1 MATRQEYYK
10 LSKSYLLLAYW
21 AVVFLTIWPFHP
33 LQLINP
39 FLSHTSILLVL
50 DILWLIMALTG
61 LASIVRAV
69 LMILTMRL
77 AGIGYMWVLWLFV
90 RNLWIRVVWGWIISV
105 PFSIFTILL
114 TEIAIITKK
123 VLLAIFFSFFWGTWR
138 IWRIINMRL
147 HTQILNLIIIYICSA
162 KFNQFISLSLY
173 SSWSML
179 NMKRNVWYIYEI
191 NQSKSF
197 ICTIVLHVGQFFL
210 VCNQVERHSK
220 WNRCRHAN
228 TFIFS
233 CSLKFYIQTE
243 HFYS

>member
-1 MATRQEYYK
+1 M
-10 LSKSYLLLAYW
+10 
-21 AVVFLTIWPFHP
+21 
-33 LQLINP
+33 
-39 FLSHTSILLVL
+39 
-50 DILWLIMALTG
+50 
-61 LASIVRAV
+61 IV
-69 LMILTMRL
+69 TMRL
-77 AGIGYMWVLWLFV
+77 AGIRYMWVLWLFV
-90 RNLWIRVVWGWIISV
+90 RNLWIRVVWGWIIISV

-114 TEIAIITKK
+114 TEIVSITKK
-123 VLLAIFFSFFWGTWR
+123 VFLPIFFSFFWGTRR

-173 SSWSML
+173 SSWLML

-197 ICTIVLHVGQFFL
+197 ISTIVLHVGQFFL

-243 HFYS
+243 HFYSELYFLFKLVQVINGILSISSMVRLLASTASIYSVYYSSASLFENYWWYTWE